1 MHAWMC
7 VIGIHLSPHL
17 LTILSTLF
25 SSSLLPLGLTALGLL
40 LSSEPNGKEISWQE
54 FVTQVLESGEVERII
69 VTNRN
74 VAKVRFCLD
83 FFPPSLP
90 PSLPPS
96 FSLLSTYRGF
106 SCSCLIESFLLPSLL
121 SSFLPLMLPP
131 FHSLLFPPPC
141 ANICTHP
148 HFLPSPPSLPS
159 SFPCR

>member
-1 MHAWMC
+1 
-7 VIGIHLSPHL
+7 
-17 LTILSTLF
+17 
-25 SSSLLPLGLTALGLL
+25 
-40 LSSEPNGKEISWQE
+40 
-54 FVTQVLESGEVERII
+54 VLESGEVERII

-121 SSFLPLMLPP
+121 SSFL
-131 FHSLLFPPPC
+131 LLSCRLFILSSFPHLVQIFAHTLTSFPP
-141 ANICTHP
+141 
-148 HFLPSPPSLPS
+148 LPPSLPL
-159 SFPCR
+159 FLAGDPPAA